1 MKGVIF
7 ILGLIS
13 GLLGGLIG
21 WFMFVG
27 IQGARNVG
35 ELVLGILIIPLFLS
49 FSVGGLFCLSFKHWA
64 RRLLIISSSAILLL
78 LCGNTLWNS
87 LNSNPGNCDGVGYAM
102 IYICCFIL
110 ICNLFVLTR
119 NKVKEQFK

>member
-1 MKGVIF
+1 MKGLIYSF
-7 ILGLIS
+7 GLIS
-13 GLLGGLIG
+13 GALGGLIG
-21 WFMFVG
+21 LFMFVG

-87 LNSNPGNCDGVGYAM
+87 FNNNPGNWDVVGHAM
-102 IYICCFIL
+102 IYTCCAIL
-110 ICNLFVLTR
+110 ICNLFVFTR
-119 NKVKEQFK
+119 RKVKEQFK